1 MIYRMTHATI
11 YVSDIGEAVDFYR
24 DKLGVTGIRTAEE
37 FPDYVE
43 LPTEGATIALVRP
56 AEGSAGEGQAGG
68 RVTGPRLPSPT
79 SGHSTR
85 SSSARASCS
94 HSQSAEQPWGGLMA
108 TLVDPDGNALSLP
121 SPLASQY
128 RQRRPVSPT
137 DTIWSS

>member
-68 RVTGPRLPSPT
+68 RVTGLTLTVPNLRTLHEELLGKGVMFT
-79 SGHSTR
+79 
-85 SSSARASCS
+85 
-94 HSQSAEQPWGGLMA
+94 QPIG
-108 TLVDPDGNALSLP
+108 
-121 SPLASQY
+121 
-128 RQRRPVSPT
+128 
-137 DTIWSS
+137 